1 MTELEQKVFGDFE
14 KPADQAWTIPSDDEQ
29 GVYRFILAAARRARQ
44 LQHGA
49 RPLISTTSRKSTKIA
64 MEEVKSGSV
73 AVEIIPEDQPW
84 PLPVKPDTVD
94 EVEEL
99 GPLPQSAVF
108 LPDE

>member
-1 MTELEQKVFGDFE
+1 MSELEQKVFGDFE
-14 KPADQAWTIPSDDEQ
+14 KPADQAWTIPTDDEQ

-44 LQHGA
+44 LQNGA

-84 PLPVKPDTVD
+84 PPPLRTDNVD
-94 EVEEL
+94 ELDDL
-99 GPLPQSAVF
+99 GALPESAVF
-108 LPDE
+108 LPDK